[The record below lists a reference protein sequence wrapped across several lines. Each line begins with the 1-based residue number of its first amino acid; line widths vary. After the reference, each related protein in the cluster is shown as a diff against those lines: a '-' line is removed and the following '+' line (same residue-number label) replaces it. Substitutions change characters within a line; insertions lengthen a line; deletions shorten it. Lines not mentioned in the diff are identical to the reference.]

1 VKRIFVSGFFHE
13 LSFPKT
19 LKKTLGSFQR
29 FSKIHGDIH
38 NSRRITGIIYTSCKF
53 TTSTVGV
60 VDTGGGF
67 GTSVNNTGVNLSPVS
82 TTPVA
87 NNGKNIRL
95 LTPLSE
101 LEEKSLYVC

>member
-1 VKRIFVSGFFHE
+1 MNDNLIWQPYVILCMCLKGQCEKIFVSGFFHE
-13 LSFPKT
+13 SSFLKT

-67 GTSVNNTGVNLSPVS
+67 GTSVNVTGGKFVTSDNNTG
-82 TTPVA
+82 
-87 NNGKNIRL
+87 GK
-95 LTPLSE
+95 
-101 LEEKSLYVC
+101 